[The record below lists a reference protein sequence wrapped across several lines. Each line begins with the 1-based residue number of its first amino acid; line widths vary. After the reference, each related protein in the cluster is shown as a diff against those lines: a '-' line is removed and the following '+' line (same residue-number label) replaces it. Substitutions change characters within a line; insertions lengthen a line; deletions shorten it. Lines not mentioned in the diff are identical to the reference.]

1 MKKRRGKWRH
11 QRRFSKKPLQSIYE
25 FLIIILIIFQKR
37 ELIFQ
42 NPKQK
47 EEIEVR
53 CATAS
58 APPPAMKF
66 NIANLST
73 GCQKKLE
80 IDDDQKLSAQYLIII
95 ARGMQ
100 MWNLFSTA
108 WPCSNTF
115 FYAHRCD
122 VNLLLA
128 TLCTRTI
135 QTREGSIVKA
145 LDCNAAVA
153 SRDALAKTVY
163 ARLFDWLVDKI
174 NISVRQDPN
183 SHVQIGV
190 LDIYGFECFK
200 HNRNVI

>member
-1 MKKRRGKWRH
+1 MAAPKTIQQKT
-11 QRRFSKKPLQSIYE
+11 SPIY
-25 FLIIILIIFQKR
+25 LR
-37 ELIFQ
+37 
-42 NPKQK
+42 K

-73 GCQKKLE
+73 RCQKKLE
-80 IDDDQKLSAQYLIII
+80 IDDDQKL
-95 ARGMQ
+95 
-100 MWNLFSTA
+100 
-108 WPCSNTF
+108 
-115 FYAHRCD
+115 CD

-174 NISVRQDPN
+174 NISLGKDPN
-183 SHVQIGV
+183 SYVQIGV

-200 HNRNVI
+200 HNRL

>member
-1 MKKRRGKWRH
+1 
-11 QRRFSKKPLQSIYE
+11 
-25 FLIIILIIFQKR
+25 
-37 ELIFQ
+37 
-42 NPKQK
+42 
-47 EEIEVR
+47 
-53 CATAS
+53 
-58 APPPAMKF
+58 MKF

-73 GCQKKLE
+73 RCQKKLE
-80 IDDDQKLSAQYLIII
+80 IDDDQKL
-95 ARGMQ
+95 
-100 MWNLFSTA
+100 
-108 WPCSNTF
+108 
-115 FYAHRCD
+115 CD

-174 NISVRQDPN
+174 NISLGKDPN
-183 SHVQIGV
+183 SYVQIGV

-200 HNRNVI
+200 HNR

>member
-1 MKKRRGKWRH
+1 
-11 QRRFSKKPLQSIYE
+11 
-25 FLIIILIIFQKR
+25 
-37 ELIFQ
+37 
-42 NPKQK
+42 
-47 EEIEVR
+47 
-53 CATAS
+53 
-58 APPPAMKF
+58 MKF

-80 IDDDQKLSAQYLIII
+80 IDDDQKL
-95 ARGMQ
+95 
-100 MWNLFSTA
+100 
-108 WPCSNTF
+108 
-115 FYAHRCD
+115 CD

-153 SRDALAKTVY
+153 SQDALAKTVY
-163 ARLFDWLVDKI
+163 ARFFDWLVDKI
-174 NISVRQDPN
+174 NISVGQDPN

-200 HNRNVI
+200 HNRL